1 MSFSYEQKKAIVSS
15 VYKSVC
21 CRRALLFGVLFAK
34 GESSGNEVLIKLE
47 KREYADFVARLV
59 QETYGKFPE
68 ISRPSAGG
76 RVVIVSLS
84 SKSAQNY
91 ISNISNSEPN
101 AVFKCQNCQSAFLR
115 GVFLAAGRTCDPEKE
130 YFVEYSLGERTELFE
145 RYLTKLGIKG
155 RITCKKTG
163 KALYFKD
170 SSVIED
176 LFGYTGLNNAVF
188 ALIDARFGGEE
199 RKKLMR
205 VINCETNNIQ
215 RTVNAASEQ
224 TALISELE
232 AARLLS
238 SLPEEL
244 ETTARL
250 RLKYPDYSLS
260 QLSQVAVPAISKPGL
275 SHRLK
280 KICELA
286 KQLLHKE
293 D

>member
-1 MSFSYEQKKAIVSS
+1 MSFSYEQKRNIISS

-21 CRRALLFGVLFAK
+21 CRRALLSGVLFAK
-34 GESSGNEVLIKLE
+34 GMLADDVISVRLE
-47 KREYADFVARLV
+47 KQEYADFVSRLV
-59 QETYGKFPE
+59 QETYGKTPDF
-68 ISRPSAGG
+68 SRPKGGG
-76 RVVIVSLS
+76 RVAILTFS

-91 ISNISNSEPN
+91 ILNLAKNEINYN
-101 AVFKCQNCQSAFLR
+101 FKCANCQSAFLR
-115 GVFLAAGRTCDPEKE
+115 GVFLASGRTCDPKKE
-130 YFVEYSLGERTELFE
+130 YFVEYSLGDRTELFANH
-145 RYLTKLGIKG
+145 LAKLGISG
-155 RITCKKTG
+155 RITNKKTG
-163 KALYFKD
+163 SALYFKD
-170 SSVIED
+170 SAVIED

-188 ALIDARFGGEE
+188 AVIDARFSGEE

-215 RTVNAASEQ
+215 KTVNAASEQ
-224 TALISELE
+224 MLLIGELE
-232 AARLLS
+232 EANLLS

-244 ETTARL
+244 EATARL

-280 KICELA
+280 KICEIA

-293 D
+293 N

>member
-1 MSFSYEQKKAIVSS
+1 MSFSYEQKRTIITS

-21 CRRALLFGVLFAK
+21 CRRALLSGVLFAK
-34 GESSGNEVLIKLE
+34 GELSDDGISLRLE
-47 KREYADFVARLV
+47 KREYADFVSALIR
-59 QETYGKFPE
+59 ETYGKSPD
-68 ISRPSAGG
+68 ISRPAGGG
-76 RVVIVSLS
+76 RVVIVSFS
-84 SKSAQNY
+84 AKSARNY
-91 ISNISNSEPN
+91 IANLTNSELNP
-101 AVFKCQNCQSAFLR
+101 VLKCVGCQSAFLR
-115 GVFLAAGRTCDPEKE
+115 GVFLGAGRTCDPEKE
-130 YFVEYSLGERTELFE
+130 YFVEYSLGERTDAFA
-145 RYLTKLGIKG
+145 RYLERLGIRG
-155 RITCKKTG
+155 RITRKKTG
-163 KALYFKD
+163 VALYFKD

-176 LFGYTGLNNAVF
+176 LFGYTGLNSAVF

-215 RTVNAASEQ
+215 RTVNAASQQ
-224 TALISELE
+224 TELISELE
-232 AARLLS
+232 RSNLLS

-244 ETTARL
+244 EATARL

-280 KICELA
+280 KITELA